1 MTTTTHFN
9 FRTLPNSPRAEAW
22 RTLDAAVA
30 RWVLSHGGSRL
41 LAEVAGW
48 ASYAEAQGDSALL
61 LEPETPS
68 RHGLRA
74 LSVEELSALAAEP
87 MVTVLAGDE
96 AANTPFVLQFNHFY
110 LRRNAMHEIAVAAD
124 LRARRSHVEVPRM
137 PCQAN
142 DLQALFEAFD
152 TEAVRP
158 QTQAVMQ
165 VLGRRLFVLTG
176 GPGSGKT
183 TTVLRM
189 LLALIREHHTQHA
202 RLPVIRLAA
211 PTGKAARRLGD
222 ALRDSAKALQDR
234 LDFRSSSWPQWLAPA
249 LQAEAMTVHR
259 LLGSR
264 GQQRGFVHHAGNPIG
279 ADVVLIDEASMLD
292 LPLLRVLLDALAPSA
307 VLVFVGDA
315 EQLPP
320 VGTGSVFLDLV
331 RALEASAAGDVVRLQ
346 HSFRADQ
353 ALVPVNAALRD
364 GNLEAFVQAC
374 DAAGSRVQRQTC
386 VTLPQ
391 LHACIQHWHQQ
402 LLTEWRDAGI
412 YAPVHAQELASVL
425 QAVRGRQLLCALR
438 EGPFGAEQVNTRLE
452 TLFRKDA
459 GDSAAGVWYPGRAV
473 MITHNDAA
481 SGLFNGD
488 IGICLRDSTGHLQ
501 VWFEG
506 AAATEEDH
514 GLRGFAPDALPP
526 HEGAFAITVH
536 KSQGSEYG
544 HVAVL
549 LPPDADNAVLSRQ
562 LLYTAATRARMS
574 LALWCSE
581 SVLQA
586 TLGARNVRSSALPQR
601 LG

>member
-1 MTTTTHFN
+1 MTSTTHFH
-9 FRTLPNSPRAEAW
+9 FRTLPNLPGAEPWRA
-22 RTLDAAVA
+22 LDAAVA

-48 ASYAEAQGDSALL
+48 ASYAEAQGDSALW

-87 MVTVLAGDE
+87 MVTALAGDE
-96 AANTPFVLQFNHFY
+96 AADTPFVLQFNHFY
-110 LRRNAMHEIAVAAD
+110 LRRNVLHEIAVAAD
-124 LRARRSHVEVPRM
+124 LRARRSHVEVLRM
-137 PCQAN
+137 PCEAN
-142 DLQALFEAFD
+142 DLQALFEASD
-152 TEAVRP
+152 AEAVRP

-176 GPGSGKT
+176 GPGTGKT

-189 LLALIREHHTQHA
+189 LLALIREHHAQHA

-222 ALRDSAKALQDR
+222 ALRDSSKDLQDR
-234 LDFRSSSWPQWLAPA
+234 ADFRSSPWPQWLAPA

-364 GNLEAFVQAC
+364 GNPEAFVQAC

-391 LHACIQHWHQQ
+391 LHACVQQWHQQ
-402 LLTEWRDAGI
+402 LFSEWRDAGI
-412 YAPVHAQELASVL
+412 FAPVSPEHLPKVL
-425 QAVRGRQLLCALR
+425 HAVRGRQLLCALR
-438 EGPFGAEQVNTRLE
+438 EGPFGAEQVNARLE
-452 TLFRKDA
+452 ALFRQHA
-459 GDSAAGVWYPGRAV
+459 ADSAVGAWYPGRTV
-473 MITHNDAA
+473 MMTHNDAA

-488 IGICLRDSTGHLQ
+488 IGICLRDGAGDLQ

-506 AAATEEDH
+506 ASATEEDQ
-514 GLRGFAPDALPP
+514 GPRAFAPDALPP
-526 HEGAFAITVH
+526 HEGAFAITIH

-574 LALWCSE
+574 LALWCSD

-586 TLGARNVRSSALPQR
+586 TLIARNARSSALPQR

>member
-1 MTTTTHFN
+1 
-9 FRTLPNSPRAEAW
+9 
-22 RTLDAAVA
+22 
-30 RWVLSHGGSRL
+30 
-41 LAEVAGW
+41 
-48 ASYAEAQGDSALL
+48 
-61 LEPETPS
+61 
-68 RHGLRA
+68 
-74 LSVEELSALAAEP
+74 
-87 MVTVLAGDE
+87 
-96 AANTPFVLQFNHFY
+96 
-110 LRRNAMHEIAVAAD
+110 MHEIAVAAD

-176 GPGSGKT
+176 GPGTGKT

-189 LLALIREHHTQHA
+189 LLVLIREHHAQHA

-234 LDFRSSSWPQWLAPA
+234 ADFRNSPWPQWLAPA

-346 HSFRADQ
+346 HSFRAD
-353 ALVPVNAALRD
+353 
-364 GNLEAFVQAC
+364 
-374 DAAGSRVQRQTC
+374 
-386 VTLPQ
+386 
-391 LHACIQHWHQQ
+391 
-402 LLTEWRDAGI
+402 
-412 YAPVHAQELASVL
+412 
-425 QAVRGRQLLCALR
+425 
-438 EGPFGAEQVNTRLE
+438 
-452 TLFRKDA
+452 
-459 GDSAAGVWYPGRAV
+459 
-473 MITHNDAA
+473 
-481 SGLFNGD
+481 
-488 IGICLRDSTGHLQ
+488 
-501 VWFEG
+501 
-506 AAATEEDH
+506 
-514 GLRGFAPDALPP
+514 
-526 HEGAFAITVH
+526 
-536 KSQGSEYG
+536 
-544 HVAVL
+544 
-549 LPPDADNAVLSRQ
+549 
-562 LLYTAATRARMS
+562 
-574 LALWCSE
+574 
-581 SVLQA
+581 
-586 TLGARNVRSSALPQR
+586 
-601 LG
+601 

>member
-1 MTTTTHFN
+1 MTTATPFN
-9 FRTLPNSPRAEAW
+9 FRSLPNLPRAEAW
-22 RTLDAAVA
+22 RALDAAVA
-30 RWVLSHGGSRL
+30 RWVLSHGGSHL

-74 LSVEELSALAAEP
+74 LSIEELSALAAEP

-96 AANTPFVLQFNHFY
+96 AADTPFVLQFNHFY
-110 LRRNAMHEIAVAAD
+110 LRRNVLHEIAVAAD
-124 LRARRSHVEVPRM
+124 LRARRSHVEVLRM
-137 PCQAN
+137 PCEAN
-142 DLQALFEAFD
+142 DLQALFEASD
-152 TEAVRP
+152 AEAVRP

-176 GPGSGKT
+176 GPGTGKT

-189 LLALIREHHTQHA
+189 LLALIREHHAQHA

-222 ALRDSAKALQDR
+222 ALRDSSKDLQDR
-234 LDFRSSSWPQWLAPA
+234 ADFRSSPWPQWLAPA

-364 GNLEAFVQAC
+364 GNPEAFVQAC

-391 LHACIQHWHQQ
+391 LHACVQQWHQQ
-402 LLTEWRDAGI
+402 LFSEWRDAGI
-412 YAPVHAQELASVL
+412 FAPVSPEHLPKVL
-425 QAVRGRQLLCALR
+425 HAVRGRQLLCALR
-438 EGPFGAEQVNTRLE
+438 EGPFGAEQVNARLE
-452 TLFRKDA
+452 ALFRQHA
-459 GDSAAGVWYPGRAV
+459 ADSAVGAWYPGRTV
-473 MITHNDAA
+473 MMTHNDAA

-488 IGICLRDSTGHLQ
+488 IGICLRDGAGDLQ

-506 AAATEEDH
+506 ASATEEDQ
-514 GLRGFAPDALPP
+514 GPRAFAPDALPP
-526 HEGAFAITVH
+526 HEGAFAITIH

-574 LALWCSE
+574 LALWCND

-586 TLGARNVRSSALPQR
+586 TLMARNARSSALPQR

>member
-1 MTTTTHFN
+1 MTTATHFN
-9 FRTLPNSPRAEAW
+9 FRTLPNPPRAEAW
-22 RTLDAAVA
+22 RALDAAVA
-30 RWVLSHGGSRL
+30 RWVLAHGGSRL

-48 ASYAEAQGDSALL
+48 ASYAEGQGDSALL

-74 LSVEELSALAAEP
+74 LSVDELAAVAAEP
-87 MVTVLAGDE
+87 MVTVLTADE
-96 AANTPFVLQFNHFY
+96 PADTPFVLQFNHFY
-110 LRRNAMHEIAVAAD
+110 LRRNALHEIAVAAD
-124 LRARRSHVEVPRM
+124 LRARRSQAEAPLM
-137 PCQAN
+137 PCTAA
-142 DLQALFEAFD
+142 DLQALFAASD

-158 QTQAVMQ
+158 QTQAVLQ

-176 GPGSGKT
+176 GPGTGKT

-189 LLALIREHHTQHA
+189 LLALTREHHARHA

-222 ALRDSAKALQDR
+222 ALREGVKVLHDRTEFRDSP
-234 LDFRSSSWPQWLAPA
+234 WPQWLAPA
-249 LQAEAMTVHR
+249 QQAEAMTVHR

-264 GQQRGFVHHAGNPIG
+264 GQQRGFMHHAGNPIG

-292 LPLLRVLLDALAPSA
+292 LPLLRALLDALPSSA

-331 RALEASAAGDVVRLQ
+331 RALEVSAAGDVVRLQ
-346 HSFRADQ
+346 HSFRADK

-364 GNLEAFVQAC
+364 GSMEAFAQAC
-374 DAAGSRVQRQTC
+374 EAAGSRVQRQNC

-391 LHACIQHWHQQ
+391 LQVCVQQWHQQ
-402 LLTEWRDAGI
+402 LFAEWRDAGI
-412 YAPVHAQELASVL
+412 DAPVQPQDLPKVL
-425 QAVRGRQLLCALR
+425 RAVRGRQLLCALR
-438 EGPFGAEQVNTRLE
+438 EGPFGAEQVNARLE
-452 TLFRKDA
+452 TLFRQSA
-459 GDSAAGVWYPGRAV
+459 GERAAGAWYPGRAV

-488 IGICLRDSTGHLQ
+488 IGICLRDAAGHLQ

-506 AAATEEDH
+506 ASAREDDH
-514 GLRGFAPDALPP
+514 GPRAFSPDALPP

-562 LLYTAATRARMS
+562 LLYTAATRARTS

-586 TLGARNVRSSALPQR
+586 TLAARNARSSALPQR
-601 LG
+601 LA

>member
-1 MTTTTHFN
+1 
-9 FRTLPNSPRAEAW
+9 
-22 RTLDAAVA
+22 
-30 RWVLSHGGSRL
+30 
-41 LAEVAGW
+41 
-48 ASYAEAQGDSALL
+48 
-61 LEPETPS
+61 
-68 RHGLRA
+68 
-74 LSVEELSALAAEP
+74 
-87 MVTVLAGDE
+87 
-96 AANTPFVLQFNHFY
+96 
-110 LRRNAMHEIAVAAD
+110 
-124 LRARRSHVEVPRM
+124 
-137 PCQAN
+137 
-142 DLQALFEAFD
+142 
-152 TEAVRP
+152 
-158 QTQAVMQ
+158 
-165 VLGRRLFVLTG
+165 
-176 GPGSGKT
+176 
-183 TTVLRM
+183 M
-189 LLALIREHHTQHA
+189 LLALIREHHAQHA

-222 ALRDSAKALQDR
+222 ALRDSSKDLQDR
-234 LDFRSSSWPQWLAPA
+234 ADFRSSPWPQWLAPA

-364 GNLEAFVQAC
+364 GNPEAFVQAC

-391 LHACIQHWHQQ
+391 LHACVQQWHQQ
-402 LLTEWRDAGI
+402 LFSEWRDAGI
-412 YAPVHAQELASVL
+412 FTPVSPEHLPKVL
-425 QAVRGRQLLCALR
+425 HAVRGRQLLCALR
-438 EGPFGAEQVNTRLE
+438 EGPFGAEQVNARLE
-452 TLFRKDA
+452 ALFRQHA
-459 GDSAAGVWYPGRAV
+459 ADSAVGAWYPGRTV
-473 MITHNDAA
+473 MMTHNDAA

-488 IGICLRDSTGHLQ
+488 IGICLRDGAGDLQ

-506 AAATEEDH
+506 ASATEEDQ
-514 GLRGFAPDALPP
+514 GPRAFAPDALPP
-526 HEGAFAITVH
+526 HEGAFAITIH

-574 LALWCSE
+574 LALWCSD

-586 TLGARNVRSSALPQR
+586 TLIARNARSSALPQR